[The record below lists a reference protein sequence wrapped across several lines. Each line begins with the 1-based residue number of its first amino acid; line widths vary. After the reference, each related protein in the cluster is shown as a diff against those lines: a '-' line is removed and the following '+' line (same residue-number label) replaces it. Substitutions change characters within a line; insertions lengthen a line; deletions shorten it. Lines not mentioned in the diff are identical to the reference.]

1 MLTWITSVAC
11 VIISVALLGC
21 GSSDPSSTE
30 SDPLAR
36 LTHEERSA
44 VEQLL
49 KGAGLTATQLRPV
62 GRLGIEKNAQSIV
75 VENGHVK
82 ALRISDSP
90 LASMRAVVA
99 LPELEMLW
107 LSNNQIS
114 EIDGLEAARKLTSL
128 VLSRNQIRTVD
139 RLAGATSLE
148 TLSLNDNRIEK
159 LIDIPT
165 LSTLHTLDISNNQLL
180 SLDGLA
186 GLPKL
191 WTVRAKGNPLN
202 NADAVRGVRARGG
215 LLELP
220 ESVAAVALGVNAAR
234 PAGESVSTFVMN
246 LPATNGIKVGQENF
260 DARSTG
266 QIFDYS
272 GRMKSLSGAARL
284 GLVEGRNSSAD
295 PVTIELKVTSG
306 RVRVYLA
313 DLNGFRYVEARQE
326 QPARLTGRLILG
338 LNYYAVLE
346 SLDGEAAGLAWR
358 VYRK

>member
-1 MLTWITSVAC
+1 MPTWTTTFAC
-11 VIISVALLGC
+11 VIVSVALLGC
-21 GSSDPSSTE
+21 GSSDPSSAN
-30 SDPLAR
+30 SDPLAK
-36 LTHEERSA
+36 LPQEERSA

-49 KGAGLTATQLRPV
+49 TGAGLSAKQLRPV
-62 GRLGIEKNAQSIV
+62 GRLGIEKNSQSIV

-90 LASMRAVVA
+90 LASMRAVAA
-99 LPELEMLW
+99 LPELEVLW
-107 LSNNQIS
+107 LTNNKIS
-114 EIDGLEAARKLTSL
+114 EIDGLETARKLTVL

-139 RLAGATSLE
+139 RLAGATLLE

-159 LIDIPT
+159 LVDIPT
-165 LSTLHTLDISNNQLL
+165 LSALHTLDISDNQLV
-180 SLDGLA
+180 SLEGLG

-202 NADAVRGVRARGG
+202 NAEAVRAVRTRGG
-215 LLELP
+215 VLELP

-246 LPATNGIKVGQENF
+246 LRATNGIKVGQENF

-266 QIFDYS
+266 QIFEYS

-284 GLVEGRNSSAD
+284 GLVEGTNPSSD
-295 PVTIELKVTSG
+295 PVTIEVKVTSG

-313 DLNGFRYVEARQE
+313 DLNGFRYVETRPE
-326 QPARLTGRLILG
+326 QPARLTGRLMLG
-338 LNYYAVLE
+338 LNYYTVIE
-346 SLDGEAAGLAWR
+346 SLEGEAAGLAWR